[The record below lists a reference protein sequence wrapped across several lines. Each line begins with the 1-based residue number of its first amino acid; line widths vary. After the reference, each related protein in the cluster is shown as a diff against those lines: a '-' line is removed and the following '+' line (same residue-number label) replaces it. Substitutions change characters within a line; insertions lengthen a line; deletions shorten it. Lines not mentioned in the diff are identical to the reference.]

1 MTNRSLLL
9 GIILNAGTDV
19 DSIFLLYLKAGEDKR
34 KHTCFTLNQIKIAV
48 TGSYS
53 SVWCFRLAHE
63 VTEAASAR
71 IIRHWQYQHMIFFPP
86 LLFFAT
92 LLCFYWSVRYSHFSF
107 ILLPAKC
114 TSFLPFLLFF
124 FSFSSSV
131 LPVQIMVLANAI
143 HRFNSI
149 FMAHCKTTPHLIPF
163 SLFLLWLGVKL
174 EKILQCL
181 PNANSWLES
190 LSTILIHSEN
200 EENLRC
206 WLDLS

>member
-1 MTNRSLLL
+1 MLAQMLTASFFCIWRQVKIKESTHASPWTKSRLLL
-9 GIILNAGTDV
+9 QAVILLSDALGWHMKLLRQLQQELSGTDNI
-19 DSIFLLYLKAGEDKR
+19 SIRF
-34 KHTCFTLNQIKIAV
+34 
-48 TGSYS
+48 
-53 SVWCFRLAHE
+53 
-63 VTEAASAR
+63 
-71 IIRHWQYQHMIFFPP
+71 FFPP

-200 EENLRC
+200 EENLRY